1 VSDHIPLLRFEIEGL
16 ALQVYQALE
25 ERNVQL
31 DQHVKAAFEKFMDPK
46 NLQAYIDNKVE
57 AAAYAALNMSIDDF
71 LKYGK
76 GKKIFDE
83 LVEKRAAKI
92 LEQMVKETE

>member
-1 VSDHIPLLRFEIEGL
+1 VSDHIPILRFEIEGL
-16 ALQVYQALE
+16 ALHVYQALE

-31 DQHVKAAFEKFMDPK
+31 DQHVKAAFEKVMDPK